1 MRFADRTR
9 AGEVIAR
16 RLVSAVLDDP
26 VVVALPRGGVP
37 VAVPIAETLHAPLDV
52 LVVRKLGHPRQRE
65 LGVGAVAEGGIRV
78 LDDRSRLQLGIGL
91 DAMASVEPEERLEL
105 ARRVAR
111 YRAGRSPVPVLDR
124 TVVLVDDGL
133 ATGVTARAA
142 IAALRQAGAG
152 RIVLAVPVGAEST
165 VEDLR
170 AVADEI
176 ECPLVTPHL
185 GSVGA
190 WYHDFSEVS
199 DGEVVD
205 ALAARRLPDP
215 PTAPATPEATG
226 SATADDPA
234 LRWPP
239 AGTSGRRGLDQ

>member
-9 AGEVIAR
+9 AGEVLAR
-16 RLVSAVLDDP
+16 RLVSGTLDDP

-37 VAVPIAETLHAPLDV
+37 VAMPIAEALHAPLDV

-65 LGVGAVAEGGIRV
+65 YGVGAVAEGGVRV
-78 LDDRSRLQLGIGL
+78 LDDRSRVDLGIGRE
-91 DAMASVEPEERLEL
+91 DMAKVEAEERLEL
-105 ARRVAR
+105 ARRVER
-111 YRAGRSPVPVLDR
+111 YRAGRPPVPVLNR

-133 ATGVTARAA
+133 ATGATARAA
-142 IAALRQAGAG
+142 IAALRQRGAR

-165 VEDLR
+165 VQDLR
-170 AVADEI
+170 ADADEI
-176 ECPLVTPHL
+176 VCPLVTPHL

-205 ALAARRLPDP
+205 ALAERRRLDQAADPSSPD
-215 PTAPATPEATG
+215 
-226 SATADDPA
+226 
-234 LRWPP
+234 
-239 AGTSGRRGLDQ
+239 